1 MAKVSFYFR
10 GNLCTAHCCSM
21 RCTRTHIYRC
31 KIALLTPTS
40 WDTLYAYN
48 AQTHGS
54 RGSCSWSCGL
64 RLIGGTKRAQNAA
77 KEQESTWKS
86 DFATKFR
93 ARNRLFASVDD
104 RSLHVGARL
113 TWRSASVAV
122 DVGVERAQL
131 QLRIRLYARFASSTI
146 STTTRNTTIR
156 SMSGA

>member
-10 GNLCTAHCCSM
+10 GNLCTSHCCSM

-40 WDTLYAYN
+40 WDTLYAYK
-48 AQTHGS
+48 AKTRE
-54 RGSCSWSCGL
+54 RGIVQL
-64 RLIGGTKRAQNAA
+64 IVRLKVDRAN
-77 KEQESTWKS
+77 KESAERDQRASSTWKS

-93 ARNRLFASVDD
+93 TRNRLFASVDD

-113 TWRSASVAV
+113 TWRSVSVAV

>member
-40 WDTLYAYN
+40 WDTLYAYK
-48 AQTHGS
+48 AKTRE
-54 RGSCSWSCGL
+54 RGIVQL
-64 RLIGGTKRAQNAA
+64 IMRLKVDRAN
-77 KEQESTWKS
+77 KESAERGQRASSTWKS

-93 ARNRLFASVDD
+93 AINRLFTSVDD

-113 TWRSASVAV
+113 TWRSVSVAV